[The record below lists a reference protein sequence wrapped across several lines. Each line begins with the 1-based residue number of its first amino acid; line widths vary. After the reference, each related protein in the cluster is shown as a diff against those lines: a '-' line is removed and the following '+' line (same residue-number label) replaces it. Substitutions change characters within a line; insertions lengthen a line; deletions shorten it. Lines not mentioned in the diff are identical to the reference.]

1 MIKLYSRRSFNQK
14 LSDTFDFAKE
24 NWKPLFRLLS
34 YFVLPISIIEA
45 FFMMTPRND
54 VSNSAIIRNL
64 SGTGFINIIAGIVI
78 IAAVYGYMK
87 LYEAHREG
95 LAGISFKDFYN
106 AISRCYKRACI
117 ASLFTLLI
125 VVIAVGIIAVLA
137 SIYSDSGINA
147 FLITFLILLTLAFI
161 ACIFSLVLIFP
172 VYLFEDDL
180 SITAAFVKAMRL
192 GFKTWAGIFG
202 LTIFIGVLVSLL
214 TFIVAIPYFII
225 IFLTTTLDI
234 GSSNIVMNILSF
246 IFTALMLFGSYMFS
260 TLSIIALAYQYGHA
274 AEKIDGASVE
284 KDVEDFEETV

>member
-1 MIKLYSRRSFNQK
+1 MMNTG
-14 LSDTFDFAKE
+14 DDFSE
-24 NWKPLFRLLS
+24 S
-34 YFVLPISIIEA
+34 GMV
-45 FFMMTPRND
+45 RN
-54 VSNSAIIRNL
+54 S
-64 SGTGFINIIAGIVI
+64 SGTGGLNIIAAIVI

-87 LYEAHREG
+87 LYEARREG
-95 LAGISFKDFYN
+95 LANISFKDFNN

-147 FLITFLILLTLAFI
+147 ILITFLILLTLAFI